1 MVARG
6 EGGWEGWLKMVKGLR
21 SPDWQLQNSC
31 VDLKYSIENVV
42 NNNGIKYVWC
52 PVGTGN
58 TGGGCFVMYQYMIV

>member
-31 VDLKYSIENVV
+31 VDLKYTIENIV
-42 NNNGIKYVWC
+42 NNNVISMYGARWVLEIL
-52 PVGTGN
+52 
-58 TGGGCFVMYQYMIV
+58 GGDAL